1 MYGVVQI
8 KGHQYKV
15 QAGDI
20 IDVDKLSAAVDEV
33 VDFDQVLFTGGSS
46 PRIGAPTVD
55 GAKVVAKVVRQA
67 RDRKII
73 VLKRKP
79 GKYVKKNGHRTHYTG
94 LLITE
99 IHNGAGEVT
108 KSDRKV
114 STKKKEAPKKE
125 AKKATPKKKVEA
137 KKPAAKKTETKK
149 APAKAAAVAATVDD
163 LTKVEG
169 IGPKI
174 AGILN
179 ESGIY
184 TWAELGDTKV
194 QVLRDILEAAGPRY
208 KSKNPG
214 SWAKQARMAAKG
226 DWDKLKAWQDEH
238 DHGIEKK

>member
-20 IDVDKLSAAVDEV
+20 IDVDKLSANVDDV
-33 VDFDQVLFTGGSS
+33 VDFDQVLFTGGKS
-46 PRIGAPTVD
+46 PRIGAPVVD

-99 IHNGAGEVT
+99 IHNGAGEVA
-108 KSDRKV
+108 KSDKKV
-114 STKKKEAPKKE
+114 KTTKEKAPKKVE
-125 AKKATPKKKVEA
+125 AKKAAPKKAAA

-149 APAKAAAVAATVDD
+149 AKPSAGAKDD

-179 ESGIY
+179 ENGIH
-184 TWAELGDTKV
+184 TWAQLGETKI
-194 QVLRDILEAAGPRY
+194 QPLRDILEAAGPRY

>member
-1 MYGVVQI
+1 MYGIVQI

-20 IDVDKLSAAVDEV
+20 IDVDKLDANVDDT
-33 VDFDQVLFTGGSS
+33 VDFDQVLFTGGSN
-46 PRIGAPTVD
+46 PRVGSPTVD

-67 RDRKII
+67 RSRKVI
-73 VLKRKP
+73 VMRRSP
-79 GKYVKKNGHRTHYTG
+79 GKYKKKNGHRTHYTG

-99 IHNGAGEVT
+99 VHNGAGDVE
-108 KSDRKV
+108 KADA
-114 STKKKEAPKKE
+114 KKKT
-125 AKKATPKKKVEA
+125 AKP
-137 KKPAAKKTETKK
+137 KKTETKK
-149 APAKAAAVAATVDD
+149 AAPKKTEAKAAPKKAKTAPAKSATIEPDD

-179 ESGIY
+179 ESGIF
-184 TWAELGDTKV
+184 TWADLGAAKIQD
-194 QVLRDILEAAGPRY
+194 LRDILEAAGPRY

-226 DWDKLKAWQDEH
+226 EWDKLKAWQDEH